1 MFSFL
6 ATLAGVIAFR
16 VEWGERERLRFEVA
30 AGSLLTRLG
39 AIFAGGTGRGEHGEE
54 EEEDDDEEEEE
65 DDDEEEEEDE
75 LSMSE
80 VKGLV
85 VEVASSVAL
94 ESVDLAESDESL
106 VGMEILASFEE
117 VADLLPAAVSDLLLE
132 EVSLEVDSGSEFL
145 IGALT
150 SESLD
155 DELSEDGG

>member
-1 MFSFL
+1 
-6 ATLAGVIAFR
+6 
-16 VEWGERERLRFEVA
+16 
-30 AGSLLTRLG
+30 
-39 AIFAGGTGRGEHGEE
+39 
-54 EEEDDDEEEEE
+54 
-65 DDDEEEEEDE
+65 
-75 LSMSE
+75 MSE